1 LFNGSASERPLAAA
15 QGARELAEHRG
26 VKASILIAAGDGV
39 AATMNCLRSIAA
51 TIDPAISF
59 EVVLVDDG
67 TDDGTAAALAGVGG
81 DFRMLRNAQP
91 RGSAP
96 AWLQAAA
103 IAGGEYLVI
112 VDQHATVERGW
123 LAALLNVLEY
133 DGAVSSVRA
142 RGLAGGGRSA
152 CVALRAAELAG
163 LSAAEGE
170 ALLRGAHTD
179 ALVVAEA
186 VVATAGAA
194 DEAPAAPGGPELPA
208 LRDIGGLGT
217 FFATRLGGD
226 QGDVLFCSN
235 EARAREDL
243 SRSAAVAIVTA
254 ELGEGALAAIAAKA
268 GLGLALSGRTAT
280 VDGSKQVPLTILDRW
295 SSQPP
300 APTPQNFRVLAVVTA
315 YNERDVIT
323 QSIGHLL
330 ENGVEVH
337 LLDNWSSDGTFEL
350 VEEVFGER
358 VTRERFP
365 ASGPSDTYDW
375 IAILDRVEA
384 ITREHACDW
393 SIHQDADE
401 LRESPWPGVSLRDA
415 LYRVSAAGF
424 NCVDH
429 TVVNFRPVDDAF
441 VDGADLKTS
450 FAWCEFAA
458 HQSDFLQL
466 KAWSAP
472 GAAVGLAIDGGHQVR
487 FAGRRIYPYK
497 FLLRHYP
504 IRSQRHGERKVL
516 RERQTRWNAA
526 ERARGWHVHY
536 DGYNA
541 ASSFLWDPA
550 GLLCFDA
557 PSFMDEYIV
566 ERISGVGL
574 SAAQAGAHAQIQ
586 AALAA

>member
-1 LFNGSASERPLAAA
+1 
-15 QGARELAEHRG
+15 
-26 VKASILIAAGDGV
+26 
-39 AATMNCLRSIAA
+39 M
-51 TIDPAISF
+51 
-59 EVVLVDDG
+59 
-67 TDDGTAAALAGVGG
+67 
-81 DFRMLRNAQP
+81 
-91 RGSAP
+91 
-96 AWLQAAA
+96 
-103 IAGGEYLVI
+103 
-112 VDQHATVERGW
+112 
-123 LAALLNVLEY
+123 
-133 DGAVSSVRA
+133 
-142 RGLAGGGRSA
+142 
-152 CVALRAAELAG
+152 
-163 LSAAEGE
+163 
-170 ALLRGAHTD
+170 
-179 ALVVAEA
+179 
-186 VVATAGAA
+186 
-194 DEAPAAPGGPELPA
+194 
-208 LRDIGGLGT
+208 
-217 FFATRLGGD
+217 
-226 QGDVLFCSN
+226 
-235 EARAREDL
+235 
-243 SRSAAVAIVTA
+243 
-254 ELGEGALAAIAAKA
+254 
-268 GLGLALSGRTAT
+268 
-280 VDGSKQVPLTILDRW
+280 
-295 SSQPP
+295 
-300 APTPQNFRVLAVVTA
+300 AVVTA
-315 YNERDVIT
+315 YNECDVIT

-536 DGYNA
+536 DAYNA
-541 ASSFLWDPA
+541 ASSFLWDPT
-550 GLLCFDA
+550 GLLRFDTRT
-557 PSFMDEYIV
+557 FMDEQLV

-574 SAAQAGAHAQIQ
+574 SAAQVVAHAQIQ